1 MRTNIKI
8 GEFFKLEDFTRS
20 ATATRLGIDN
30 TPTEVH
36 EKNLRKLAVEILD
49 PLHHIIGN
57 YTISSGYRS
66 PKLNEAVK
74 GVATSAHA
82 QGQAVDIV
90 YKDIRFVFEFI
101 RDNFVYDQVILESL
115 DGSNGK
121 SFWVHVA
128 YREGNNRGQS
138 FTQHNHK
145 RTSPITVNKKWN

>member
-1 MRTNIKI
+1 MRANVKI
-8 GEFFKLEDFTRS
+8 GGVFKLEDFTRS

-30 TPTEVH
+30 SPTEKH
-36 EKNLRKLAVEILD
+36 EANLRKLAIEILD
-49 PLHHIIGN
+49 PLHHIIGK
-57 YTISSGYRS
+57 YSISSGYRS
-66 PKLNEAVK
+66 AKLNEAVK

-101 RDNFVYDQVILESL
+101 RDNFVYDQVILESS
-115 DGSNGK
+115 DTTTGK